1 MNILE
6 PNEIR
11 DNLVTFFKNQTLIP
25 IVGAGFS
32 CGSLAYNGTVPT
44 GFEYKQ
50 QMINV
55 LNKNTEFTSEEKN
68 SFKNE
73 SFSTLCDYYEDND
86 NVLPNVRFD
95 YLKSN
100 FYKVDMQDDIRTL
113 FFNIDWPYIYS
124 LNIDDAI
131 ENTSQYKRIIIP
143 NREFNDEIFDDEKC
157 LIKLHG
163 DIGEI
168 VTYKKGE
175 KIFTTK
181 EYALSLDRNAPLLNK
196 LRNDYK
202 NQNIIFI
209 GCSLDDEMDLKT
221 LSTWPFDY
229 TDKDTLSRTI
239 IFIKGKPS
247 KLQQSKFKTYGITD
261 VVCFQTFEEM
271 YHLLL
276 DTWNESTKIQEDELT
291 KHNQFSMSF
300 LKGTEIEKNQNYFL
314 WGKGLF
320 DLKNQIITYPYYF
333 ISRNIKETIIK
344 NTNKNK
350 VHLIYGSRLSGKSY
364 FLADLYRSIRDREVF
379 YFDGKSRITQTA
391 LEKLIEKKGIIS
403 LFDIGTIGRGQF
415 EYILQKAQTININRS
430 NIIIN
435 VNYNDSDTL
444 GIVKWKLKQ
453 NIIQTTDILTYSLN
467 NKFIDNKK
475 AEELKKI
482 NKLLPTVH
490 LPPCTSRRTLLDQL
504 IYTENILKKKGK
516 FSTQHIIIKTSKQLA
531 LLIVLAIKE
540 KIFSLEIINF
550 SFDLEIVEAL
560 KRYDPFIERVETN
573 IHEKDASDLS
583 RIKYVL
589 NSKYWLRRELGDY
602 ARKKENYEIVGDA
615 YRYIINKIVDFCGHN
630 EYKQRSICRNFILFD
645 VINDIFLD
653 EFYGNIE
660 LIVYVYTVLHELLA
674 KDFHFLHQNSK
685 CYLNYSY
692 VLTNNIDKLDYLNKA
707 LELVKISKAMIEN
720 KYEEKNNERLLITLA
735 HTQYTLATI
744 LCEICKINN
753 YLNIEENDSAINV
766 ISEAIYSPYNS
777 DDFQRERKKKT
788 AQGINSFMQ
797 SAISNYKE
805 FNISSENRNRL
816 DELINIFLS
825 NNLESVRLC
834 V

>member
-1 MNILE
+1 MDLKMNILE

-11 DNLVTFFKNQTLIP
+11 DNLITCFKNQTLIP

-32 CGSLAYNGTVPT
+32 CGSIAYSGTVPT
-44 GFEYKQ
+44 GSEYKQ
-50 QMINV
+50 HMINV
-55 LNKNTEFTSEEKN
+55 LNKNTGFTPEEMN

-86 NVLPNVRFD
+86 NVLPSVRFD

-131 ENTSQYKRIIIP
+131 ENTSQYKRIIVP
-143 NREFNDEIFDDEKC
+143 NREFNDEIFNDEKC

-175 KIFTTK
+175 KIFTSK
-181 EYALSLDRNAPLLNK
+181 EYALSLDRNTPLLNK

-209 GCSLDDEMDLKT
+209 GCSLDDEIDLKT

-261 VVCFQTFEEM
+261 IVCFQTFDEM
-271 YHLLL
+271 YHFLL
-276 DTWNESTKIQEDELT
+276 DTWKESTQIQGDELT

-300 LKGTEIEKNQNYFL
+300 LKGTEIGKNQDYFL
-314 WGKGLF
+314 WGKGLL
-320 DLKNQIITYPYYF
+320 DLKKQIITYPYYF

-344 NTNKNK
+344 NISKNK

-364 FLADLYRSIRDREVF
+364 LLADLYENIRDREVF

-391 LEKLIEKKGIIS
+391 LEKLIEKRGIVS
-403 LFDIGTIGRGQF
+403 LFDIGTIGREQF
-415 EYILQKAQTININRS
+415 EYILQNAQKINICHS
-430 NIIIN
+430 NFIIN
-435 VNYNDSDTL
+435 VNYNDSDKL

-453 NIIQTTDILTYSLN
+453 NIIQSTDILTYSLD
-467 NKFIDNKK
+467 NKFINNKK
-475 AEELKKI
+475 AKELKEI

-490 LPPCTSRRTLLDQL
+490 LPPCTSKRTLLDQL
-504 IYTENILKKKGK
+504 IYAENLLKKKGK
-516 FSTQHIIIKTSKQLA
+516 FSTQHIKIQTPKQLA

-540 KIFSLEIINF
+540 KIFSLEIVNF
-550 SFDLEIVEAL
+550 SFDLEIAEAL
-560 KRYDPFIERVETN
+560 KRYDPFVERIEVN

-583 RIKYVL
+583 RTKYVL

-602 ARKKENYEIVGDA
+602 ARKKENYKIVGDA
-615 YRYIINKIVDFCGHN
+615 YRYIINKVIDFCGHN
-630 EYKQRSICRNFILFD
+630 EYKQRKICRSFILFD
-645 VINDIFLD
+645 VMNDIFLD
-653 EFYGNIE
+653 EFHGNIE

-674 KDFHFLHQNSK
+674 KDFHFLHQNAK

-692 VLTNNIDKLDYLNKA
+692 FIANNCDKLDYLNNA

-744 LCEICKINN
+744 LCEICRINN
-753 YLNIEENDSAINV
+753 YLKIEENDSAINE
-766 ISEAIYSPYNS
+766 INEAIYSPYNS
-777 DDFQRERKKKT
+777 DDYQRERKKKT
-788 AQGINSFMQ
+788 LQGINSFMQ
-797 SAISNYKE
+797 NAITNYTE
-805 FNISSENRNRL
+805 LNISSESRNKL
-816 DELINIFLS
+816 DELINIFLLDS
-825 NNLESVRLC
+825 
-834 V
+834 